1 MSDLRKCV
9 KSRESTLQG
18 NQEGSSEQE
27 TLELGVQ
34 DAGCGEGIREVNVCS
49 GSTCVRALGWETCQG
64 ESWPPIFMFP
74 GGDVSSRESNLV
86 LLSPCFS
93 LALPEGKAETQVVC
107 EFKSVTLLN
116 SLLFSHQTPK
126 GVQA

>member
-1 MSDLRKCV
+1 MRAPYRGIRKAPL
-9 KSRESTLQG
+9 SRRCLSW
-18 NQEGSSEQE
+18 
-27 TLELGVQ
+27 VYRMR
-34 DAGCGEGIREVNVCS
+34 GCGEGIREVNVCS

-116 SLLFSHQTPK
+116 SLLFSHQTPT